1 MNSVSQI
8 NVLKILV
15 DIMQNPI
22 WSIVMMYIQSPLYF
36 RKVKKKKKKKKDLY
50 CGRMVG
56 EYCAKNSDCSYKN
69 CTGGRCSDIHYEPS
83 DVDVI
88 TVGLQKLYLEA
99 GIFIILTIIICCC
112 CCFCFFN
119 GLYNLFNFFIF
130 FLSE

>member
-56 EYCAKNSDCSYKN
+56 SIVQRIQIVRIRIVLVE
-69 CTGGRCSDIHYEPS
+69 
-83 DVDVI
+83 DV
-88 TVGLQKLYLEA
+88 L
-99 GIFIILTIIICCC
+99 IFIMSL
-112 CCFCFFN
+112 
-119 GLYNLFNFFIF
+119 LMLM
-130 FLSE
+130 

>member
-22 WSIVMMYIQSPLYF
+22 WSIVMMYIQSPPYF
-36 RKVKKKKKKKKDLY
+36 RKVKKKKKKKDLY